1 MVIPPPVSRCTAI
14 SPDNFAIFQNK
25 QHFPP
30 PDVANLG
37 PIRSPE
43 DWTCPA

>member
-1 MVIPPPVSRCTAI
+1 VSEAEERVMHLRAHGPTAHA
-14 SPDNFAIFQNK
+14 FTLK

-30 PDVANLG
+30 PGHGAAE